1 MQLQGSSA
9 SEVSTLRS
17 SGLLCIK
24 QHRADRA
31 QKEIMD
37 RLKASE
43 EKIDRLQAT
52 LERFIATGHGPQ
64 SLEPESKDREPDLM
78 SIPQHVDSRSP
89 DGKLRRE
96 SDGTSRQSSV
106 EYEQEQYIS
115 RKMMTY
121 PSPPVRI
128 ALEVPFSIVEIDHST
143 AAHKLLR
150 WPSIKNLLRSRPV
163 YEDYVM
169 HLEEKKGLLRI
180 YGRGQGNDSLDESQ
194 TLPSSPATSS
204 SSGRSDEIIRYQPP
218 VPPGLWGTGVF
229 APPTPPDG
237 KSWGRE
243 HPGGLDANGS
253 LKMDNQT
260 MHRLHLSYL
269 NNIHIMHPFLD
280 KKMLWRLFER
290 IMRSKSSSVPSN
302 RASPFIPHGNIAD
315 TFRDSPPG
323 FVSANK
329 RKFSGGSGIGSPS
342 DTGAGAVQPL
352 ERRVST
358 AIVLL
363 VMALGKISEHLDPLP
378 GPAPDNPKQT
388 PMNAPQSYSPLSH
401 DSPPSV
407 KPSRASSST
416 SAYTTRSPMSDVRSH
431 PWSRG
436 PSEEHHSSQV
446 APKPDKN
453 VDVIPGLAYFAHATD
468 ILGNQHGGHDL
479 AHVQA
484 NLLAG
489 LYMGQLACTFES
501 LSWIRSAC
509 LICHHLV
516 RE

>member
-1 MQLQGSSA
+1 
-9 SEVSTLRS
+9 
-17 SGLLCIK
+17 
-24 QHRADRA
+24 
-31 QKEIMD
+31 MD

-43 EKIDRLQAT
+43 EKIDRLQVT
-52 LERFIATGHGPQ
+52 LERFIATAHGLR
-64 SLEPESKDREPDLM
+64 SLEYEPKDREPDLM

-89 DGKLRRE
+89 ERKPGRD
-96 SDGTSRQSSV
+96 SDGTSRQSST
-106 EYEQEQYIS
+106 EFEQEQHIG
-115 RKMMTY
+115 RQVTAL

-128 ALEVPFSIVEIDHST
+128 PLELSFSIVEIDHTT

-150 WPSIKNLLRSRPV
+150 WPSIRNLLRQRPV
-163 YEDYVM
+163 NEDYVM
-169 HLEEKKGLLRI
+169 QFEERKGLLRI
-180 YGRGQGNDSLDESQ
+180 YGRGQGNESLDESQ

-204 SSGRSDEIIRYQPP
+204 SSGRSDELIRYQAALPH
-218 VPPGLWGTGVF
+218 GLWGTGVF
-229 APPTPPDG
+229 TPPTPPDA
-237 KSWGRE
+237 KSWGKE

-260 MHRLHLSYL
+260 MFRLHQSYL

-280 KKMLWRLFER
+280 KKMLSRLFER
-290 IMRSKSSSVPSN
+290 FMRSKSSSAPSN
-302 RASPFIPHGNIAD
+302 RASPFIPHGHVAD

-323 FVSANK
+323 FTSANK
-329 RKFSGGSGIGSPS
+329 RKFSGGPSMGSPS
-342 DTGAGAVQPL
+342 DAGAGANQPL
-352 ERRVST
+352 ERCIST

-363 VMALGKISEHLDPLP
+363 VMALGKISEHTEPLP
-378 GPAPDNPKQT
+378 GPVPDNPKKM
-388 PMNAPQSYSPLSH
+388 PMNAPRSYSPLSYE
-401 DSPPSV
+401 SPPSV
-407 KPSRASSST
+407 KPSPASSS
-416 SAYTTRSPMSDVRSH
+416 SAYTARSPMSDIRGH
-431 PWSRG
+431 PCSRG
-436 PSEEHHSSQV
+436 PSEEHSSSQN

-509 LICHHLV
+509 LICHHIV